1 MLSREGRPLPRRA
14 PDPLTRSHK
23 LRLTRLRRALFD
35 WYTQN
40 GRNLPWRK
48 ETASTFERI
57 CVEVLLQRTR
67 AETVARVYPVFFGRF
82 RSWVDLADAPLEEL
96 EEHFKPIGL
105 WQRRA
110 RSMKALAVYASNRD
124 GQFPG
129 TAKGL
134 AEVPAVGQ
142 YVANAILV
150 FQHGENRPLLDV
162 NMARLIERYIR
173 PRKLA
178 DIRHDPWLQDAAHW
192 LVRGEHPVDINWA
205 VLDFASA
212 ICTARNPRCAEC
224 PVVRRC
230 PSRLPRYSP
239 SRRVTPFRR

>member
-1 MLSREGRPLPRRA
+1 MRTVLPNNSGGRV

-23 LRLTRLRRALFD
+23 LRLTRLRCALLD
-35 WYTQN
+35 WYSQN
-40 GRNLPWRK
+40 GRHLPWRK

-67 AETVARVYPVFFGRF
+67 AETVARVYPAFFSHF
-82 RSWVDLADAPLEEL
+82 RSWADLADASLEEL

-110 RSMKALAVYASNRD
+110 RSMKALAIYASSRK
-124 GQFPG
+124 GQFPS
-129 TAKGL
+129 TTKDL

-150 FQHGENRPLLDV
+150 FQHGENQPLLDV
-162 NMARLIERYIR
+162 NMTRLIERYIR

-178 DIRHDPWLQDAAHW
+178 DIRHDPWLQAAAHW
-192 LVRGEHPVDINWA
+192 LVRGENPVEVNWA

-212 ICTARNPRCAEC
+212 ICIARKPRCTAC
-224 PVVRRC
+224 PLSNNC
-230 PSRLPRYSP
+230 PASQS
-239 SRRVTPFRR
+239 